1 MDRPLLWLSVTH
13 PGLRHAGNQVY
24 SGGMLDALGATGQA
38 ITLLTQD
45 DGPPIPGVAVVAV
58 PPQRFRPRVLGL
70 GSRWPASVWQL
81 AHPRMRQRFRD
92 QLATADWRAVVID
105 QAASGWVL
113 DEMRGSPLPLVYVA
127 HNQEGTVRTRVAD
140 GEPAAIKRTVMRYD
154 AAKYRRLERNLVSKA
169 SLVTAITVED
179 ARAFAQRADAPRVLE
194 LTPGYDGT
202 RVESRS
208 ITAATPRRVV
218 LVGRFEWAAKQ
229 QNLRRWAEEAVPIL
243 ATAGIET
250 QVIGTVPPM
259 LQQQVER
266 PGLRIVGRTP
276 VLAPHFGDARIG
288 LVAEEVGGGFK
299 LKTLDYIFHRLP
311 VAALADN
318 LTGQPEGVQASALVA
333 ETPET
338 LARAIADAIDDLE
351 RLNRMQQ
358 NAFVAAATAFD
369 WHERARRFLD
379 ALDDLNRNG

>member
-45 DGPPIPGVAVVAV
+45 DGPPIPGVAVVAA
-58 PPQRFRPRVLGL
+58 PPPRFRPRVLGL

-81 AHPRMRQRFRD
+81 AHPRMRRRFRE
-92 QLATADWRAVVID
+92 QLAAADWRAVVID
-105 QAASGWVL
+105 QAASGWAL
-113 DEMRGSPLPLVYVA
+113 DEMRGSPLPLVYIA

-140 GEPAAIKRTVMRYD
+140 GEPAAIKRAVMRYD

-169 SLVTAITVED
+169 SLVTAIT
-179 ARAFAQRADAPRVLE
+179 AADAGAFTRQAGADRVLE
-194 LTPGYDGT
+194 LTPGYDGA
-202 RVESRS
+202 RVERRR

-229 QNLRRWAEEAVPIL
+229 QNLRRWAAEAVPIL
-243 ATAGIET
+243 AAAGIET
-250 QVIGTVPPM
+250 QVIGTVPPA
-259 LQQQVER
+259 LHRQVER
-266 PGLRIVGRTP
+266 PGLRIVGRVP
-276 VLAPHFGDARIG
+276 ELAAYLGDARIG

-299 LKTLDYIFHRLP
+299 LKTLDYVFHRLP

-318 LTGQPEGVQASALVA
+318 LTGQPEGVRASALVA

-338 LARAIADAIDDLE
+338 LAPAIVDTIDDLE
-351 RLNRMQQ
+351 RLNRMHQ
-358 NAFVAAATAFD
+358 NAFVAAAAAFD
-369 WHERARRFLD
+369 WRDRAHHFLGALER
-379 ALDDLNRNG
+379 LNRNE